1 MGGYASAVRINLA
14 YLERIRVL
22 WSQLPEVARDHRRL
36 YNNRSMKA
44 KTSGLAKRRS
54 VAEKKD
60 RARYGEKRDKIISAA
75 GPVLEKF
82 GLQGTTIGAIA
93 KAADVDRATVYYYFP
108 DKFALFRAAIREG
121 LTEMFQALDAVA
133 EAEDAASD
141 RLRRAIRIVMDVY
154 ERHYPYLYIYFQGG
168 ASSEI
173 LDQSVSAETMHSGVR
188 YEELLLSIIQ
198 HGIDS
203 GEFVEV
209 LPPKITVNLIVGML
223 NWTYVWFRPK
233 GQLTGQ
239 QIADGMTETI
249 LAGMYPRSAK
259 PRARKPKPR

>member
-1 MGGYASAVRINLA
+1 
-14 YLERIRVL
+14 
-22 WSQLPEVARDHRRL
+22 
-36 YNNRSMKA
+36 MKA
-44 KTSGLAKRRS
+44 KSSGLAKRRS

-82 GLQGTTIGAIA
+82 GLQGTTVGAIA
-93 KAADVDRATVYYYFP
+93 KAAGVDRATVYYYFP
-108 DKFALFRAAIREG
+108 DKFALFRSAIREG
-121 LTEMFQALDAVA
+121 LTEMFQALDIVA
-133 EAEDAASD
+133 ESDDLASE

-188 YEELLLSIIQ
+188 YEEVLLGIIQ

-203 GEFVEV
+203 GEFIEV

-233 GQLTGQ
+233 GVLTGQ
-239 QIADGMTETI
+239 DIADGMTQTI
-249 LAGMYPRSAK
+249 LGGMQTKRKTP
-259 PRARKPKPR
+259 PARKPKTK